1 MSVTPLR
8 TALAVLLLA
17 CGGLA
22 GAVWSELR
30 GEALPEATSL
40 APTTPEQVARGAY
53 LARAG
58 NCMACHTARGGEAYA
73 GGRSIDTPFG
83 TIVAGN
89 LTPDPETGLGRW
101 SPEAFQ
107 RALHEGRSR
116 DGHLLYPA
124 FPYTHTTQM
133 PDADVADL
141 HAFLRSLPAV
151 RQANQPHS
159 LRFPYN
165 TQAALAVW
173 RLMHFEPGRYQPD
186 PAQSAEWNRGAYL
199 VNGPAHCAACHSERN
214 ALGGAIGYLGASAM
228 PDGRWLAPSLRDP
241 QQAGVQPW
249 ADERIVA
256 LLQQGSVEGA
266 SVMGPMAEVVFH
278 GTQHLRTEDLRAM
291 AVYLKAV
298 PAYPAP
304 ALDFE
309 AADASQRA
317 LGEQLYQ
324 RHCVDCHGAQGQGA
338 VGAYP
343 PLAGNRAVTMASSVN
358 TVQAILSGGF
368 APATTGHPQP
378 YGMPPF
384 RTLLN
389 DTEVAA
395 LATFI
400 RQSWGNQA
408 GVVSSLDVQRV
419 R

>member
-1 MSVTPLR
+1 MRFTPLR
-8 TALAVLLLA
+8 AALAVLLLA
-17 CGGLA
+17 CGVLA

-30 GEALPEATSL
+30 SEALPDAAAW
-40 APTTPEQVARGAY
+40 APATPEQVARGAY

-58 NCMACHTARGGEAYA
+58 NCMACHTARGGAAYA
-73 GGRSIDTPFG
+73 GGRSIATPFG
-83 TIVAGN
+83 AIVAGN
-89 LTPDPETGLGRW
+89 LTPDPQTGLGRW
-101 SPEAFQ
+101 SLEAFR

-124 FPYTHTTQM
+124 FPYTHTTLM

-141 HAFLRSLPAV
+141 HAYLRSLPAV
-151 RQANQPHS
+151 QQANRPHS

-165 TQAALAVW
+165 TQSALAVW
-173 RLMHFEPGRYQPD
+173 RLMHFEPGRFQPD
-186 PAQSAEWNRGAYL
+186 PAQPAEWNRGAYL

-214 ALGGAIGYLGASAM
+214 ALGGANGSYGASAM

-249 ADERIVA
+249 AIDDIVA
-256 LLQQGSVEGA
+256 LLQQGTAKSA

-278 GTQHLRTEDLRAM
+278 GTQHLRNEDLRAM
-291 AVYLKAV
+291 AVYLQAV
-298 PAYPAP
+298 PVQPAP
-304 ALDFE
+304 ALEFK
-309 AADASQRA
+309 AADASQKA

-338 VGAYP
+338 AGAYP
-343 PLAGNRAVTMASSVN
+343 PLAGNRAVTMALPVN
-358 TVQAILSGGF
+358 AVQAILSGGF
-368 APATTGHPQP
+368 APATAGHPQP

-384 RTLLN
+384 RTLLR

-395 LATFI
+395 LASFI

-408 GVVSSLDVQRV
+408 GAVSSLDVQRL